1 MIRLLLSLGQVGT
14 QTGFHDKDKENTFL
28 KDKNKSFLHIVNT
41 GGEKPIPNIKPYSF
55 HVL

>member
-1 MIRLLLSLGQVGT
+1 METDENDRLLLSLGQVGT

-41 GGEKPIPNIKPYSF
+41 GGEKPIPNIKP
-55 HVL
+55 